1 MGTGKR
7 PYGGGVHVLE
17 VPVVVIIRIDMD
29 VVEEVVG
36 LINTF

>member
-1 MGTGKR
+1 M
-7 PYGGGVHVLE
+7 HVLE

-36 LINTF
+36 LINTL